1 MLRMI
6 RDRERDGAI
15 TNTQIEWTKEDSIQ
29 YAATRNAFNGSFGSV
44 TYITR
49 SSARSSAKEERSE
62 SASQLTRAQAEI
74 LSLPECKNG
83 RRERIN
89 RSSRIIQS
97 SRKRVMCI
105 HGIRKSPAAGERR
118 NSAAE
123 THHIDEVG
131 FEPNS
136 VPHTSTNR
144 SRLAR
149 GIASFSVLQKEIR
162 VALKQSPHELGI

>member
-1 MLRMI
+1 MPPPGMLSTVLI
-6 RDRERDGAI
+6 
-15 TNTQIEWTKEDSIQ
+15 
-29 YAATRNAFNGSFGSV
+29 GSV

-97 SRKRVMCI
+97 SRKRAMCI

-118 NSAAE
+118 NSGAE
-123 THHIDEVG
+123 THRIDEVS
-131 FEPNS
+131 FEPYS

-149 GIASFSVLQKEIR
+149 GIASVSVLQEEIR
-162 VALKQSPHELGI
+162 VALKQSPHETRHQEIRKSVNISLKSLR